1 MTVKF
6 QIIMMQSQQPDIK
19 TLHVFSWQFR
29 SHFTISWRLSSW
41 LWILFF
47 SLPCSTQRK
56 EKESES
62 HSVVS
67 NSLWPHGLYSPWN
80 GDLPYPG
87 IEPRPPALQ
96 MDSLLAE
103 RPGKPKNTRMASL
116 FLLHGI
122 FLTQGLNQASLALQ
136 ADSLLAE
143 LSGKPLY
150 AEKNLPTW
158 RSSWLV

>member
-1 MTVKF
+1 MTMKF
-6 QIIMMQSQQPDIK
+6 QIIVTQSQPPDIK

-47 SLPCSTQRK
+47 HCHAICR
-56 EKESES
+56 EKKK
-62 HSVVS
+62 
-67 NSLWPHGLYSPWN
+67 NALWPHGLYSPWN
-80 GDLPYPG
+80 GDLPYPR

-96 MDSLLAE
+96 MDSLPAE
-103 RPGKPKNTRMASL
+103 WPGKPKNTRMGSL
-116 FLLHGI
+116 FLLQGI
-122 FLTQGLNQASLALQ
+122 FLTQVLNQGSLALQ

-158 RSSWLV
+158 SSSWLV